1 MVKGLILSFV
11 VASSLFA
18 QGEPGLRL
26 FAPVAMNEVQL
37 IDGQGTVVHSWP
49 GFNNISVHMTEDG
62 SLLRGVVE
70 PNIGFPGTTGRLQKL
85 DIDGTITWDLLVSN
99 TERLMHHDIEPLP
112 NGNVLLMVADYMT
125 QADAIAAG
133 RDPALLPAVEWLPE
147 SILEIQQTGPTT
159 GQVVWEWHVMDHL
172 VQDFD
177 SSKLNYGVVSDQHR
191 LVNINYPPIV
201 LQIGDWNHA
210 NGIDYDPIN
219 DWIVISAREQ
229 NELWVIDHSTTTAEA
244 ASSFGGARGKGG
256 KLLWRWGNPEAYGR
270 GTPADRQ
277 LFLQHDPRFVP
288 PGYPG
293 AGHITVFNNQYLANQ
308 SAVMEIELPVNAQG
322 LPRFSA
328 GTNVYAPLA
337 PFWVFAE
344 PGFYSSFVSSAERL
358 PSGNTLICSGAQSR
372 LFEVDMSGQ
381 TVWSHQSP
389 GTDVIFH
396 AHSVERRLWA
406 SGTGVSVANGGRV
419 DFTHLVDSGRSGE
432 FYYLLGSLT
441 GTLPGIPLPG
451 GLHLPLNEDVL
462 LIGMLQ
468 YPNIGVFEDTLGSVD
483 AQGRASSAIDIPSG
497 LLLPA
502 LIGLQMDLVHA
513 IVDSTVT
520 VVEVSNVVTVTLGS

>member
-1 MVKGLILSFV
+1 MLSFV
-11 VASSLFA
+11 VASSVFA

-112 NGNVLLMVADYMT
+112 NGNVLLMVADVFP
-125 QADAIAAG
+125 ASNAIDNG
-133 RDPALLPAVEWLPE
+133 RDPALLPSLEWLPE

-159 GQVVWEWHVMDHL
+159 GQVVWEWHANDHL
-172 VQDFD
+172 IQDFD
-177 SSKLNYGVVSDQHR
+177 STKSNFGVVADHPE
-191 LVNINYPPIV
+191 LLNINYPLV
-201 LQIGDWNHA
+201 ALAFGDWNHA

-219 DWIVISAREQ
+219 DWIVISARSQDEVW
-229 NELWVIDHSTTTAEA
+229 LIDHSTTTAEA
-244 ASSFGGARGKGG
+244 AGHVGGARGRGG
-256 KLLWRWGNPEAYGR
+256 DLLWRWGNPEAYDR
-270 GTPADRQ
+270 GTAVDRQ
-277 LFLQHDPRFVP
+277 LFQQHDPRFIP
-288 PGYPG
+288 PTYPG
-293 AGHITVFNNQYLANQ
+293 AGHITIFNNKQLIDQ
-308 SAVMEIELPVNAQG
+308 SAVIEIELPVDAQG
-322 LPRFSA
+322 MPFIEPVS
-328 GTNVYAPLA
+328 NVFGPAAPVWS
-337 PFWVFAE
+337 FME
-344 PGFYSSFVSSAERL
+344 PGFYSAFVSGAQRL

-372 LFEVDMSGQ
+372 LFEVDASGQ
-381 TVWSHQSP
+381 TVWSYQSP
-389 GTDVIFH
+389 GTDVFFH

-406 SGTGVSVANGGRV
+406 STADVSVANGGRI
-419 DFTHLVDSGRSGE
+419 DFTHLLDSERSGD

-451 GLHLPLNEDVL
+451 GVHLPLNEDVL
-462 LIGMLQ
+462 LIGMLV
-468 YPNIGVFEDTLGSVD
+468 YPNIGVFEDTLGMVD
-483 AQGRASSAIDIPSG
+483 PQGRAASAIDIQSG

-502 LIGLQMDLVHA
+502 LIGLEMDLVHA
-513 IVDSTVT
+513 IVDGTGY
-520 VVEVSNVVTVTLGS
+520 VVEVSNVVTVTIGA